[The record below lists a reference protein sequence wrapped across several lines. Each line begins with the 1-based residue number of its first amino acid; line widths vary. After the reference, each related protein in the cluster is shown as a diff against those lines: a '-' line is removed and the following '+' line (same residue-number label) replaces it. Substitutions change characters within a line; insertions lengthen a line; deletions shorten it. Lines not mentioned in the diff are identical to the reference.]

1 MSVGT
6 DLAVARA
13 AFDEA
18 FRVGYQNTSRFLMT
32 RGANA
37 DVAAEV
43 AQAAWARG
51 WECRDQL
58 IKADAI
64 GAWVNSIA
72 LNILRNSHRH
82 DGRMRGLTDTILP
95 TSLSLAALDISPVLR
110 HCPRK
115 DVDLLKDFYLNGYST
130 GEIACR
136 TGICATTIRVRL
148 LRSRRHLRSRLLRKA
163 A

>member
-1 MSVGT
+1 MTVGN
-6 DLAVARA
+6 DLAEAQA
-13 AFDEA
+13 AFEEA

-32 RGANA
+32 RGANS

-51 WECRDQL
+51 WECREQL
-58 IKADAI
+58 LNAGAI

-72 LNILRNSHRH
+72 LNILRNSHRYE
-82 DGRMRGLTDTILP
+82 GRLRGLNEAVLP
-95 TSLSLAALDISPVLR
+95 TSPSLAALDVSPVLR

-136 TGICATTIRVRL
+136 TGICPTTIRVRL
-148 LRSRRHLRSRLLRKA
+148 LRSRRHLRARLLRKA